1 MATRRDFSAFPMSH
15 KASPTFIGL
24 FTLVGLLFGAV
35 SLVVVGAGKY
45 FESTDKVMLFF
56 DKSAYG
62 LQVGSDVRFGGVRIG
77 RVSSINVIV
86 DTAGNRKI
94 IPVVVELAERQLQN
108 VTRAGGG
115 IIDFS
120 SAQGVQMA
128 VKDGLRAGMK
138 QQSLVT
144 GQLYIE
150 FDVVPGTQGF
160 VYEPKLAPPY
170 PVIPTIPTEIDELI
184 AGISD
189 GLKKI
194 NALELEGLMTEMK
207 NVLVS
212 AKEQIAQLDFKS
224 LNENVIRITED
235 VQSITGDEK
244 LKRAVANLDSTLAE
258 MKELTSKVNEGVDPV
273 MNDLAK
279 VVENANTS
287 LAKIEAAVEEIKKS
301 GDPRAPLL
309 LGIQDALRN
318 LERTS
323 RGIEELTSDLK
334 RNPDSLLRGK
344 SAKQ

>member
-1 MATRRDFSAFPMSH
+1 MSH
-15 KASPTFIGL
+15 KASPAIIGL
-24 FTLVGLLFGAV
+24 FTLVGLLFGAA
-35 SLVVVGAGKY
+35 SLVIVGAGKY

-94 IPVVVELAERQLQN
+94 IPVVVELAKRQLEN

-115 IIDFS
+115 VIDFS
-120 SAQGVQMA
+120 SAEGVKMA
-128 VKDGLRAGMK
+128 VAEGLRAGMK

-150 FDVVPGTQGF
+150 FDVVPDTPGF
-160 VYEPKLAPPY
+160 VYDDKTPPPY

-194 NALELEGLMTEMK
+194 NSLNLESVMTEMK

-212 AKEQIAQLDFKS
+212 AKEQIDQLDFKS
-224 LNENVIRITED
+224 LNDNVIRITED

-244 LKRAVANLDSTLAE
+244 LKSAVANLDSTLAE
-258 MKELTSKVNEGVDPV
+258 MKAVTSKVNEGIDPV
-273 MNDLAK
+273 MDDLAK
-279 VVENANTS
+279 VVESANTS
-287 LAKIEAAVEEIKKS
+287 LVKIEEAVEEIKKS

-309 LGIQDALRN
+309 LNLQEVLRH

-334 RNPDSLLRGK
+334 RNPDSLIRGK
-344 SAKQ
+344 TKP

>member
-1 MATRRDFSAFPMSH
+1 MSH
-15 KASPTFIGL
+15 KASPAIIGL
-24 FTLVGLLFGAV
+24 FTLVGLLFGAA
-35 SLVVVGAGKY
+35 SLVIVGAGKY

-94 IPVVVELAERQLQN
+94 IPVVVELAKRQLEN

-115 IIDFS
+115 VIDFS
-120 SAQGVQMA
+120 SAEGVHMA
-128 VKDGLRAGMK
+128 VAEGLRAGMK

-150 FDVVPGTQGF
+150 FDVVPDTPGF
-160 VYEPKLAPPY
+160 VYEDKTSPPY

-194 NALELEGLMTEMK
+194 NSLNLESVMTEMK

-212 AKEQIAQLDFKS
+212 AKEQIDQLDFKS
-224 LNENVIRITED
+224 LNDNVIRITED

-244 LKRAVANLDSTLAE
+244 LKSAVANLDSTLAE
-258 MKELTSKVNEGVDPV
+258 MKAVTSKVNDGIDPV
-273 MNDLAK
+273 MDDLAK
-279 VVENANTS
+279 VVESANTS
-287 LAKIEAAVEEIKKS
+287 LVKIEEAVEEIKKS

-309 LGIQDALRN
+309 LNLQEVLRH

-334 RNPDSLLRGK
+334 RNPDSLIRGK
-344 SAKQ
+344 TKP